1 MNDSSYSPLRKLGP
15 ATSVVGFFLFRLNII
30 MLHYRDW
37 NPGIENGND
46 TLISVLNTLPGSDSI
61 DISWYVKIIENPK
74 SPFSLPGAICL
85 ESHDCIHALLGRGL
99 LNQDEAFVIGY
110 TMGNATSLK
119 NWHVALYKYYASNIF
134 PKIYRFG
141 ERELIAFDLGI
152 VYGKTR
158 RTKNIHQVNFDLYKN
173 KTMGEIRAIFD
184 INLDILRH
192 NRYIERTLFKNS
204 KASKRL

>member
-1 MNDSSYSPLRKLGP
+1 
-15 ATSVVGFFLFRLNII
+15 
-30 MLHYRDW
+30 MLHYSDW
-37 NPGIENGND
+37 NPGIENGNE
-46 TLISVLNTLPGSDSI
+46 TLISVLNTLPGSDTI
-61 DISWYVKIIENPK
+61 DISWCVKIIENPR

-110 TMGNATSLK
+110 TMGNAITLK

-141 ERELIAFDLGI
+141 ERELIAFDMGI
-152 VYGKTR
+152 IYGKTR
-158 RTKNIHQVNFDLYKN
+158 RTKNIHKINFDTYKD
-173 KTMGEIRAIFD
+173 KTLGEIRSHFD
-184 INLDILRH
+184 VNLDILH
-192 NRYIERTLFKNS
+192 HLRYVEKSLFKS